1 MFNPTAI
8 MAAGVGKS
16 VYDQYKKTSAD
27 PEPNTYYGAIERQ
40 KLKAVEA
47 ADQSARN
54 QISQNYESGKQT
66 LGSQAATQS
75 RNLSEYLS
83 QRGMQNAGVGAQAEI
98 NTSGS
103 LISGIASLK
112 NQQAQAL
119 NEQEATY
126 QSGIASAQ
134 EDAYNKEM
142 TVINNGAYDQDLQA
156 EINRRTAID
165 PNDPVIQVLKG
176 RRYTKVEGLKTAA
189 ADAKQQEFDN
199 WYKTQSLNRSGG
211 GGSGSDGM
219 TDAAYR
225 KWALDKATSG
235 GVFIQETFDQ
245 LMSMRNETPKPT
257 RNANYDDLTKKLSS
271 MSNVLGR
278 KAWIQYYNEQGKIS
292 DIEAQNLLDQ
302 YVL

>member
-16 VYDQYKKTSAD
+16 VYDQYKKTSAA

-119 NEQEATY
+119 SEQEATY

-211 GGSGSDGM
+211 GSS
-219 TDAAYR
+219 
-225 KWALDKATSG
+225 SG
-235 GVFIQETFDQ
+235 GSSSGTTTESPLYSELISKIAQIQ
-245 LMSMRNETPKPT
+245 SGKN
-257 RNANYDDLTKKLSS
+257 SS
-271 MSNVLGR
+271 PLGV
-278 KAWIQYYNEQGKIS
+278 KAWIQYYNEQGKIT
-292 DIEAQNLLDQ
+292 DTEALKLLKD
-302 YVL
+302 YGIMG